1 MISGLSTR
9 HKKIRAAAMRL
20 HILLQLLFNREIN
33 SILSCPF
40 VYNQM
45 NKIINLVDVK
55 SKGS

>member
-9 HKKIRAAAMRL
+9 PKKIRAAAMRL

-45 NKIINLVDVK
+45 NKIINLVDIK

>member
-9 HKKIRAAAMRL
+9 YKKIRAAAMRL

-45 NKIINLVDVK
+45 NKIINLVDIK